1 MKKNETITNSVSSDE
16 LDKLK
21 KKLEEKE
28 AKINQIEDQ
37 MSKLSSS
44 YTDMLMNTSS
54 DVETDPTSFLKIYV
68 TLIEE
73 VFGAAPHGKI
83 LFLLHGKKDV
93 WNRTDIAKT
102 TGIMGAVVLR
112 SIYDLQKANLVH
124 YDEETG
130 NCWLTQKFY

>member
-1 MKKNETITNSVSSDE
+1 
-16 LDKLK
+16 
-21 KKLEEKE
+21 
-28 AKINQIEDQ
+28 
-37 MSKLSSS
+37 MSKLSSM
-44 YTDMLMNTSS
+44 YTDMQMQESNV
-54 DVETDPTSFLKIYV
+54 VETDPTGFLKIYV

-93 WNRTDIAKT
+93 WNRAEIAKA

-124 YDEETG
+124 YNEDTG
-130 NCWLTQKFY
+130 ECWLTQKIY